1 LRLHDSRWL
10 VHTMCPPR
18 PQSHDLSVGG
28 KASMRARLRQ
38 KRTPLRTNEQRMVAL
53 ERAVASLDDGESSI
67 KRCAAMISAVQV
79 AHRIWSDTE
88 LEEHIKALEA
98 AK

>member
-1 LRLHDSRWL
+1 
-10 VHTMCPPR
+10 
-18 PQSHDLSVGG
+18 
-28 KASMRARLRQ
+28 MRARLRQ

-53 ERAVASLDDGESSI
+53 ERAVASLDDGESRI
-67 KRCAAMISAVQV
+67 KRSAAMISAVQV

-88 LEEHIKALEA
+88 LEQRIKALEA